1 MPGSATS
8 SFVDAEEYRAELSD
22 IIAGPLVLT
31 PGTFTASA
39 TRITLRRFHLLQAR
53 ESLPRVAF
61 LSLPPERVFISVSSD
76 RARSL
81 IWRGLT
87 LEPGELMLHVPG
99 ERLHQRIVGPCCW
112 GFIALSLASLAAAC
126 KTATG
131 STRALPELGRILRPS
146 PGDRQHLLRLHRAA
160 ARLAEN
166 RPHLL
171 RHPEVVHA
179 MEQELEGVLMTCL
192 TNSEVRRESD
202 ASRRANEIMVRF
214 EEVLAAHPY
223 RKLRLAEVSR
233 GFGVSDR
240 MIYSFCVTFLG
251 VSPQR
256 YMRLR
261 RLHLVRA
268 AILRADGQPVHVAEL
283 AQHAGFTQ
291 LGWFAGLYRATFGET
306 PSTTLRRARCA
317 RE

>member
-1 MPGSATS
+1 MPGSATG

-22 IIAGPLVLT
+22 INVGPLVLT

-39 TRITLRRFHLLQAR
+39 TRITLRRFHLLRAQ

-61 LSLPPERVFISVSSD
+61 LSLPPERVFISVSSGL
-76 RARSL
+76 ARSL

-87 LEPGELMLHVPG
+87 LEPGELMLHSPG

-160 ARLAEN
+160 ARLAEY

-171 RHPEVVHA
+171 RHSAVIHA
-179 MEQELEGVLMTCL
+179 MEQELEGVLMACL
-192 TNSEVRRESD
+192 TNSKERRESA

-223 RKLRLAEVSR
+223 QKLRLAEVSR

-240 MIYSFCVTFLG
+240 MIHSFCVAFLG

-268 AILRADGQPVHVAEL
+268 AILRADGQRVHVAEI
-283 AQHAGFTQ
+283 ARHAGFTQ

>member
-8 SFVDAEEYRAELSD
+8 SFADAEEYRAELSD
-22 IIAGPLVLT
+22 IIAGPVVLA
-31 PGTFTASA
+31 PGEFTASA
-39 TRITLRRFHLLQAR
+39 TRITLRRFDLLRAR

-76 RARSL
+76 PARSL

-87 LEPGELMLHVPG
+87 LEPGELMLHGPG

-112 GFIALSLASLAAAC
+112 GFIALSLPSFSAAC

-131 STRALPELGRILRPS
+131 SKRALPELGRIFRPS
-146 PGDRQHLLRLHRAA
+146 PRDRQHLLRLHRAA

-179 MEQELEGVLMTCL
+179 MEQELEDVLMACL

-214 EEVLAAHPY
+214 EEVLAVHPY
-223 RKLRLAEVSR
+223 RKLRLGEVSR

-240 MIYSFCVTFLG
+240 IIYSFCATFLG

-268 AILRADGQPVHVAEL
+268 AILRADGPPVHIAAL
-283 AQHAGFTQ
+283 ARNAGFTQ
-291 LGWFAGLYRATFGET
+291 LGWFAGLYRATFGEM
-306 PSTTLRRARCA
+306 PSTTLRRARDA
-317 RE
+317 R

>member
-8 SFVDAEEYRAELSD
+8 SFADVEEYRAELSD
-22 IIAGPLVLT
+22 IIAGPVVLA
-31 PGTFTASA
+31 PGAFTASA
-39 TRITLRRFHLLQAR
+39 TRITLRRFRLLRAQ
-53 ESLPRVAF
+53 ENLTRVAF
-61 LSLPPERVFISVSSD
+61 LSLPPERVFISVSSGP
-76 RARSL
+76 ARSL

-87 LEPGELMLHVPG
+87 LEPGELMLHAPG
-99 ERLHQRIVGPCCW
+99 ECVHQRIAGPCCW
-112 GFIALSLASLAAAC
+112 GFIALSLASFAAAC
-126 KTATG
+126 TTATG
-131 STRALPELGRILRPS
+131 STQALPELGRILRPS
-146 PGDRQHLLRLHRAA
+146 TRDRQHLLHLHRAA

-171 RHPEVVHA
+171 RRPEVVHA
-179 MEQELEGVLMTCL
+179 MEQELEGVLMACL
-192 TNSEVRRESD
+192 TNSEVRREAD
-202 ASRRANEIMVRF
+202 ANRRANEIMVRF

-233 GFGVSDR
+233 RFGVSSR
-240 MIYSFCVTFLG
+240 VIYSFCATFLG

-268 AILRADGQPVHVAEL
+268 AILRAEGQRGHVAEL
-283 AQHAGFTQ
+283 ARHAGFTQ

-306 PSTTLRRARCA
+306 LDHPAASRD
-317 RE
+317 EQE